1 MKRLICLFLMLW
13 FPLFMGSAWAMNMQ
27 MQLEKQQVQM
37 SQKSSMSCHK
47 SSGKSQQNQTH
58 KCAVC
63 GMCALVNG
71 AANFNTAP
79 VLNLA
84 FSQSPAPQF
93 FYVAFTS
100 QDYPP
105 SYKPPI
111 LV

>member
-1 MKRLICLFLMLW
+1 MLW
-13 FPLFMGSAWAMNMQ
+13 LPLFMESAWAMNMQ
-27 MQLEKQQVQM
+27 MQLENKQAQTTYVAEKTHM
-37 SQKSSMSCHK
+37 NCYENSD
-47 SSGKSQQNQTH
+47 KSQQNQKTSSH
-58 KCAVC
+58 QCAVC

-71 AANFNTAP
+71 TANFNTAP
-79 VLNLA
+79 VINLA
-84 FSQSPAPQF
+84 SSQSSTPRF